1 MYFPKLQSK
10 ERLWQQ
16 VLASL
21 CVKHA
26 KSICLKLIVMVE
38 LPNIYYQLYLEFQRI
53 FKQLFKIKLV
63 LMELLHRVAL
73 LLWLLESFNKFEE
86 FDIKLNTLP

>member
-16 VLASL
+16 VWQVY
-21 CVKHA
+21 VKHA

>member
-1 MYFPKLQSK
+1 
-10 ERLWQQ
+10 
-16 VLASL
+16 
-21 CVKHA
+21 
-26 KSICLKLIVMVE
+26 MVE

-53 FKQLFKIKLV
+53 FV
-63 LMELLHRVAL
+63 LMELLHRVVL

>member
-16 VLASL
+16 VWQVY
-21 CVKHA
+21 VKHA

-73 LLWLLESFNKFEE
+73 LLQLLESFNKFEE

>member
-1 MYFPKLQSK
+1 
-10 ERLWQQ
+10 
-16 VLASL
+16 
-21 CVKHA
+21 
-26 KSICLKLIVMVE
+26 MVE

-63 LMELLHRVAL
+63 LMELLHRIAL

>member
-1 MYFPKLQSK
+1 
-10 ERLWQQ
+10 
-16 VLASL
+16 
-21 CVKHA
+21 
-26 KSICLKLIVMVE
+26 MVE

-53 FKQLFKIKLV
+53 FKQLFQIKLV